1 MKYFQAV
8 PIYKDETKGMLTPAA
23 LADVDGDDIPDIVIA
38 TFNSHVIA
46 FSGKTFQ
53 QVSLKLYFISF

>member
-1 MKYFQAV
+1 
-8 PIYKDETKGMLTPAA
+8 MLTPAA
-23 LADVDGDDIPDIVIA
+23 LVDVDGDDISDIVIA

-53 QVSLKLYFISF
+53 QVQLLI